1 VHPSAVTII
10 VPAYNEEKTV
20 GQVLSETISIMDETD
35 VPYEIIVVDDGS
47 TDKTG
52 LIASGH
58 KVTLITNEKNRGKGY
73 SLKRAL
79 QHAQGDIIVIMDA
92 DGEHKP
98 KELPDLSNRYL
109 MAFT

>member
-20 GQVLSETISIMDETD
+20 GQVLSEAISIMDETD
-35 VPYEIIVVDDGS
+35 VPYEIIVVNDGS

-58 KVTLITNEKNRGKGY
+58 KVTLISQTRKTGVKIT
-73 SLKRAL
+73 L
-79 QHAQGDIIVIMDA
+79 
-92 DGEHKP
+92 
-98 KELPDLSNRYL
+98 
-109 MAFT
+109 

>member
-1 VHPSAVTII
+1 MHPSAVTII

-58 KVTLITNEKNRGKGY
+58 KVTLITNEKK
-73 SLKRAL
+73 
-79 QHAQGDIIVIMDA
+79 QG
-92 DGEHKP
+92 
-98 KELPDLSNRYL
+98 
-109 MAFT
+109 